1 MKKLGLIGGM
11 GPESTIPYYH
21 GIVYGAQ
28 KEVGRPFFPSLTLES
43 VDLFHV
49 LGLLKEGNHDA
60 LVDFLMTAIDN
71 LANAGADVVAIASNT
86 PHIVFDRLKDKSP
99 VKLISIVE
107 AACREAQRRGY
118 RKIGLLGTIFTMDN
132 VFFKTPFEENGIEVI
147 VPDDAEKQYIN
158 DKIYN
163 ELEYG
168 IHKDETRDNFVRII
182 DRLKK
187 SAGIEAI
194 ILGCTELP
202 LLLNDTLTPVPCLNT
217 MQIHIQALIREIL
230 Q

>member
-1 MKKLGLIGGM
+1 M